1 MIKKIPYA
9 NHDEW
14 LKIRSQYIG
23 GSDAGAVVGLDEYK
37 SPYSLWL
44 EKRGEIPPFEG
55 NITTKVGGYLEELV
69 AQMFTEE
76 TGKKVRKQNYTLVND
91 KYPWAAANVD
101 RLIVGEK
108 ALLECKTTNSFP
120 VMRKVKN
127 GEFPARWF
135 CQVMHYLMVTELEK
149 AYLAVLI
156 NCRDFKVFEIERDE
170 DEIKALMEAEQAFW
184 DRVQSNTQPD
194 FNGSGSDTEAVSKM
208 YPGDDA
214 DNMIDLFGME
224 TDLLCYQELNRQI
237 KELKRKQ
244 EQHKLRL
251 CDAIGNNL
259 GGFIN
264 GTKVTWKPQE
274 YRSFQAEAFKKAH
287 PGIDLD
293 SFYKVSTLRTF
304 KIK

>member
-170 DEIKALMEAEQAFW
+170 DEINALMEAEQAFW
-184 DRVQSNTQPD
+184 ERVQSNSQPD
-194 FNGSGSDTEAVSKM
+194 FNGSCSDTEAVSKM
-208 YPGDDA
+208 YPGDYA

-224 TDLLCYQELNRQI
+224 TDLLCYQELNSQI

-244 EQHKLRL
+244 EQHKLRI

-264 GTKVTWKPQE
+264 GTKVTWKPQD

-287 PGIDLD
+287 PDIDLE
-293 SFYKVSTLRTF
+293 SFYKVSTSRTF